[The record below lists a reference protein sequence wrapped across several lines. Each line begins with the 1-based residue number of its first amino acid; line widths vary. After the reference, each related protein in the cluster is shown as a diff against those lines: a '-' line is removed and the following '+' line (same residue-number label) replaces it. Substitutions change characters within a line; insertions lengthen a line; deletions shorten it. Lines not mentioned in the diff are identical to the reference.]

1 MATNNKK
8 VIIMTE
14 SGVTGQP
21 DLETL
26 IDNLS
31 KQTMEDTRSYINSLK
46 EIIKKINESEPIDR
60 LDYAKTLNICFNGA
74 IISLN
79 GWKTWIGN
87 IDNLA
92 ELSLDDLKEIY
103 PKLKELIVKLLEID
117 IAITEKKLVETAVKI
132 TKSKPRTKNKSEKST
147 YVA

>member
-1 MATNNKK
+1 MAISNQDKK
-8 VIIMTE
+8 AIIMVE
-14 SGVTGQP
+14 NNM

-26 IDNLS
+26 INDLQ
-31 KQTMEDTRSYINSLK
+31 KQTMGDTRSYINSLK
-46 EIIKKINESEPIDR
+46 EIQKKINDSKPVDR
-60 LDYAKTLNICFNGA
+60 VDYAKTLNICFNGA

-79 GWKTWIGN
+79 GWKTWTGD

-92 ELSLDDLKEIY
+92 ELSIEDLKEIY

-117 IAITEKKLVETAVKI
+117 IAITEKKLAETAVKI
-132 TKSKPRTKNKSEKST
+132 SKSKPHVKSKST